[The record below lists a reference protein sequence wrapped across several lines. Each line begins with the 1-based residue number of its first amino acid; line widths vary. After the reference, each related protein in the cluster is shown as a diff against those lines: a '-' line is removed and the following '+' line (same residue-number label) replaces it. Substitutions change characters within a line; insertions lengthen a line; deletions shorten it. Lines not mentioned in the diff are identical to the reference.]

1 MDFLGPE
8 IALKNPYCL
17 GLLCPISISQYIAKK
32 LIGLGFHASR
42 ELMNLI
48 G

>member
-1 MDFLGPE
+1 LILGPE

-17 GLLCPISISQYIAKK
+17 GLLCPIYISQYIAKK